1 MENDDFKKTMED
13 IFSVDK
19 EYYILKKEDV
29 LRLNEM
35 IDHLMETYSYPHIRK
50 KLHNRDD
57 IVELLSE
64 FSSSRILD
72 MLDKAEDA
80 GINFPYLSFELNERG
95 ISVSEAAL
103 SRPSTIGG
111 IVKVIESKMKESEQP
126 RS

>member
-1 MENDDFKKTMED
+1 MENNDFKKAMEN

-29 LRLNEM
+29 LLLKEL
-35 IDHLMETYSYPHIRK
+35 IDNLMETYSYPHIRK

-64 FSSSRILD
+64 FSSSRIIG
-72 MLDKAEDA
+72 MLDKTEDA

-95 ISVSEAAL
+95 ITVSEATLA
-103 SRPSTIGG
+103 RPSTIGG
-111 IVKVIESKMKESEQP
+111 LVKVIESKMKANNDE
-126 RS
+126 